1 MDKMAKER
9 GFKMEEG
16 VRKSSAVTKYVT
28 QVLARAGKDHRNV
41 HLASTLLDD
50 AVSRQTER
58 VHLKGTITKDSL
70 LTLLEVHLPT
80 PSICVYCALLEG
92 TSCIVSIV
100 CHAPAIRIQP
110 KPQPQA
116 LANRNLATRRNSYT
130 LELANPR
137 RQRPIYEACL

>member
-9 GFKMEEG
+9 GFKMEED

-58 VHLKGTITKDSL
+58 VHLKGTISKDSL
-70 LTLLEVHLPT
+70 LTLLEVRLSASPVSNPWFPT
-80 PSICVYCALLEG
+80 VCVYYAQVEG
-92 TSCIVSIV
+92 TSCIVTVLVKHGPLTREKKADVATFLESGF
-100 CHAPAIRIQP
+100 AP
-110 KPQPQA
+110 
-116 LANRNLATRRNSYT
+116 
-130 LELANPR
+130 
-137 RQRPIYEACL
+137 